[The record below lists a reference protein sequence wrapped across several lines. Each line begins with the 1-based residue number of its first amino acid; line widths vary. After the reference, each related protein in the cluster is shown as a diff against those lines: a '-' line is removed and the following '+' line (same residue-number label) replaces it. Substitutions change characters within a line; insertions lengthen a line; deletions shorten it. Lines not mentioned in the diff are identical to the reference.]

1 MDGGDWWATVH
12 PVAKSRTRL
21 SDFTFF
27 HLMSK
32 DAEHLFM
39 CLLAICIIGE
49 IFIYFVHF
57 KIGLFV
63 FLLLNCKNSL

>member
-1 MDGGDWWATVH
+1 MGYSPRGRKESDTTEH
-12 PVAKSRTRL
+12 LL
-21 SDFTFF
+21 SLAFTCF
-27 HLMSK
+27 HLTSK

-49 IFIYFVHF
+49 ILIYFVHF